1 MSKKPSRELSQTES
15 EVWNAI
21 GQFEKI
27 LEVMPND
34 RFSLETLA
42 DAYEKIGDHT
52 RVKDYLL
59 RLANVLADEG
69 DEDAAH
75 EILLKLKQF
84 DKPEQNVKDTIARLE
99 NLQSEKVMAD
109 VIDSGQ
115 TPASRQGH
123 IAAEISMAWNLL
135 QAKKLS
141 QEEYSLIVHDLSENS
156 GRISDIPVSTMHA
169 LHDRHYAGISD
180 IMAFVATACNTP
192 MICLANF
199 ELLKDVFSLLSLEFM
214 TNRGAIVFE
223 IIGNDALVALL
234 NPYDNQLKMD
244 VTGLTGK
251 DCHYFL
257 VAPEDFDNALGKVKT
272 LLTKPVP
279 DNPDISRGSREI
291 SA

>member
-52 RVKDYLL
+52 RAKDYLL
-59 RLANVLADEG
+59 RLANVLADEN

-75 EILLKLKQF
+75 DALQKLKLLDQSG
-84 DKPEQNVKDTIARLE
+84 QNVKDAIARLE
-99 NLQSEKVMAD
+99 GLQSKKVMAV

-135 QAKKLS
+135 QSKKLS

-156 GRISDIPVSTMHA
+156 GRAGDISVSTLHA
-169 LHDRHYAGISD
+169 LRDRNYPGMSE
-180 IMAFVATACNTP
+180 IMSFIATACNTP

-199 ELLKDVFSLLSLEFM
+199 EFQKNVCALIAWEFM

-223 IIGNDALVALL
+223 TIGDDVLVAIL
-234 NPYDNQLKMD
+234 NPYDDQLKMD
-244 VTGLTGK
+244 VEGLTGK

-257 VAPEDFDNALGKVKT
+257 VAPEDFDGALGKVKK
-272 LLTKPVP
+272 LLTEPAP
-279 DNPDISRGSREI
+279 GESRT
-291 SA
+291 

>member
-1 MSKKPSRELSQTES
+1 MSKEPSRELSQTES
-15 EVWNAI
+15 EIWNAI

-52 RVKDYLL
+52 RANDYLL
-59 RLANVLADEG
+59 RLANALADEG

-75 EILLKLKQF
+75 EILLKLKQLE
-84 DKPEQNVKDTIARLE
+84 KPDQNVQDTIVRLE
-99 NLQSEKVMAD
+99 NLQSKKVMAV
-109 VIDSGQ
+109 VIDSAQ

-123 IAAEISMAWNLL
+123 VAAEISMAWNLL

-141 QEEYSLIVHDLSENS
+141 QEDYSLIVHDLSENS
-156 GRISDIPVSTMHA
+156 GRVSDVPVSTLHV
-169 LHDRHYAGISD
+169 LHDRHYAGMSD
-180 IMAFVATACNTP
+180 IMAFLATACNAP
-192 MICLANF
+192 IICLANF
-199 ELLKDVFSLLSLEFM
+199 ESQKDIFSLLSWDFM

-223 IIGNDALVALL
+223 MIGNDALVALL

-244 VTGLTGK
+244 VAGLTGK

-257 VAPEDFDNALGKVKT
+257 VAPEDFDNALGKIKALLAEPAPAKDKT
-272 LLTKPVP
+272 
-279 DNPDISRGSREI
+279 
-291 SA
+291 

>member
-1 MSKKPSRELSQTES
+1 MSREPPRELKQTES
-15 EVWNAI
+15 DIWNAI

-52 RVKDYLL
+52 RAKDYFL

-69 DEDAAH
+69 DEDAVQETLAR
-75 EILLKLKQF
+75 LKQF
-84 DKPEQNVKDTIARLE
+84 DQSDHNVKDTIARLE
-99 NLQSEKVMAD
+99 SLKSRKVMAV

-135 QAKKLS
+135 QSKKLN
-141 QEEYSLIVHDLSENS
+141 QEEYSLIVHDLSESS
-156 GRISDIPVSTMHA
+156 GHAGNVPVSTLHA
-169 LHDRHYAGISD
+169 LRDRNHAGMD
-180 IMAFVATACNTP
+180 EIMAFIATTCNAP

-199 ELLKDVFSLLSLEFM
+199 ELQKDVCSLLTLEFM

-223 IIGNDALVALL
+223 TIGNDALVAIL

-244 VTGLTGK
+244 VEGLTGR

-257 VAPEDFDNALGKVKT
+257 VSSEDFDGALGKINK
-272 LLTKPVP
+272 LLTESVP
-279 DNPDISRGSREI
+279 DAGQTSSV
-291 SA
+291 

>member
-1 MSKKPSRELSQTES
+1 MTKEHSKETNQPEA

-52 RVKDYLL
+52 RAKDYLL
-59 RLANVLADEG
+59 RLANVLVDER

-75 EILLKLKQF
+75 DVLLKLKQF
-84 DKPEQNVKDTIARLE
+84 DRSDKAIQDAIVRLE
-99 NLQSEKVMAD
+99 GLESKKVMAE

-115 TPASRQGH
+115 TAASRQGH

-141 QEEYSLIVHDLSENS
+141 QEEYSMVVHDLSENS
-156 GRISDIPVSTMHA
+156 GRANDIPVSTLHV
-169 LHDRHYAGISD
+169 LHDRHYAGVD
-180 IMAFVATACNTP
+180 ELMAFMATACNTP
-192 MICLANF
+192 MISLANF
-199 ELLKDVFSLLSLEFM
+199 ELQKEVCGLLTWEFM
-214 TNRGAIVFE
+214 VNRGAIAYE
-223 IIGNDALVALL
+223 TIGHDVLIAIL
-234 NPYDNQLKMD
+234 NPYDNQLKLD
-244 VTGLTGK
+244 VAGLLGK

-257 VAPEDFDNALGKVKT
+257 VAPEDFDAALERIKA
-272 LLTKPVP
+272 LLAPAPETGQKSV
-279 DNPDISRGSREI
+279 
-291 SA
+291 

>member
-1 MSKKPSRELSQTES
+1 MNKEPSKELSQTES

-52 RVKDYLL
+52 RAKDYLL
-59 RLANVLADEG
+59 CLAKVLADES

-75 EILLKLKQF
+75 DTLQKLKLLDQS
-84 DKPEQNVKDTIARLE
+84 DRNVKNAIIRLE
-99 NLQSEKVMAD
+99 GLQSKKVMAV
-109 VIDSGQ
+109 VIDSKQ

-135 QAKKLS
+135 QSKKLS
-141 QEEYSLIVHDLSENS
+141 QEEYSLIVHDLSES
-156 GRISDIPVSTMHA
+156 SSRAGDIPVST
-169 LHDRHYAGISD
+169 LHTLRDRNYPGINE
-180 IMAFVATACNTP
+180 IMSFVATACNTP

-199 ELLKDVFSLLSLEFM
+199 ELQKDVCALLSLEFM
-214 TNRGAIVFE
+214 TNRGVIIFE
-223 IIGNDALVALL
+223 TIGDDALAAIL
-234 NPYDNQLKMD
+234 NPYNNQLKMD
-244 VTGLTGK
+244 VEGLAGK

-257 VAPEDFDNALGKVKT
+257 VAPEDFDSALGKVKK
-272 LLTKPVP
+272 LLAEPAP
-279 DNPDISRGSREI
+279 DANRT
-291 SA
+291 

>member
-1 MSKKPSRELSQTES
+1 MNKKTSKELSQTES

-27 LEVMPND
+27 LEVIPND

-52 RVKDYLL
+52 CANDYLL

-84 DKPEQNVKDTIARLE
+84 DKPGQNVKDTIARLE
-99 NLQSEKVMAD
+99 NLQSKKVMAV
-109 VIDSGQ
+109 VIDSGK

-141 QEEYSLIVHDLSENS
+141 QEDYSLIVHDLSENS
-156 GRISDIPVSTMHA
+156 GRVNDVPASTLHA

-180 IMAFVATACNTP
+180 IMAFIATACNTP

-199 ELLKDVFSLLSLEFM
+199 ELQKDIVSLLSWEFM

-223 IIGNDALVALL
+223 TIGNDALIALL

-251 DCHYFL
+251 DSHYFL
-257 VAPEDFDNALGKVKT
+257 VTPEDFDNALGKVK
-272 LLTKPVP
+272 LIMAKP
-279 DNPDISRGSREI
+279 NGTAE
-291 SA
+291 

>member
-1 MSKKPSRELSQTES
+1 MSKEPAKDLSQTES

-52 RVKDYLL
+52 RANDYLL
-59 RLANVLADEG
+59 RLANALADEG
-69 DEDAAH
+69 DEDATH
-75 EILLKLKQF
+75 DILEKLKQF
-84 DKPEQNVKDTIARLE
+84 DKPDQNVNNAIARLE
-99 NLQSEKVMAD
+99 SMQSKKVMAL

-115 TPASRQGH
+115 SLASRQGH

-141 QEEYSLIVHDLSENS
+141 QEDYSLIVHDLSENS
-156 GRISDIPVSTMHA
+156 GRTTDVSVSTMHA
-169 LHDRHYAGISD
+169 LHDRHYAGIND

-199 ELLKDVFSLLSLEFM
+199 ELQKDICSLVPLTFM
-214 TNRGAIVFE
+214 INRGMIVFE
-223 IIGNDALVALL
+223 TIGNDALVAML
-234 NPYDNQLKMD
+234 NPYDDQLKMD
-244 VTGLTGK
+244 VAGLIGR
-251 DCHYFL
+251 DCHFFL
-257 VAPEDFDNALGKVKT
+257 VAADDFDNALVKAKT
-272 LLTKPVP
+272 LLAPAP
-279 DNPDISRGSREI
+279 
-291 SA
+291 

>member
-1 MSKKPSRELSQTES
+1 MTKKPSKELSQTEV

-52 RVKDYLL
+52 RSKDYLL
-59 RLANVLADEG
+59 RLANVLADEN

-75 EILLKLKQF
+75 DTLQKLKLF
-84 DKPEQNVKDTIARLE
+84 DQADQNVKDTIARLE
-99 NLQSEKVMAD
+99 GLQSKKVMAV

-115 TPASRQGH
+115 TLASRQGH

-156 GRISDIPVSTMHA
+156 GRAGDIPVSTLHA
-169 LHDRHYAGISD
+169 LHDRNYPGINE
-180 IMAFVATACNTP
+180 IMSFVATACNTP
-192 MICLANF
+192 MICLNNF
-199 ELLKDVFSLLSLEFM
+199 ELQKDVCALLSRELII
-214 TNRGAIVFE
+214 NRGAIVFE
-223 IIGNDALVALL
+223 TIGKDALVAIL
-234 NPYDNQLKMD
+234 NPYDDQLKMD
-244 VTGLTGK
+244 IEGLTGK

-257 VAPEDFDNALGKVKT
+257 VAPEDFDGALGKVKK
-272 LLTKPVP
+272 LLTEPVP
-279 DNPDISRGSREI
+279 DKDKT
-291 SA
+291 

>member
-1 MSKKPSRELSQTES
+1 MDQEPSKELSRTES
-15 EVWNAI
+15 EIWNAI

-69 DEDAAH
+69 DEDACNN
-75 EILLKLKQF
+75 ILPKLKQF
-84 DKPEQNVKDTIARLE
+84 DKTDPNVKDTIARLE
-99 NLQSEKVMAD
+99 KLQSKKVMAV

-141 QEEYSLIVHDLSENS
+141 QEDYSLIVHDLSENS
-156 GRISDIPVSTMHA
+156 GRHGDVPVSTLHA
-169 LHDRHYAGISD
+169 LHDRHYAGIND
-180 IMAFVATACNTP
+180 IMAFIATACNAP
-192 MICLANF
+192 MLCLANF
-199 ELLKDVFSLLSLEFM
+199 ELQKDVLSLISWDFM
-214 TNRGAIVFE
+214 INRGAIVFE
-223 IIGNDALVALL
+223 TIGNDALVALL

-244 VTGLTGK
+244 VAGLIGK
-251 DCHYFL
+251 NCYYFL
-257 VAPEDFDNALGKVKT
+257 VTPDDFDNALGKIKT
-272 LLTKPVP
+272 ILAEPAK
-279 DNPDISRGSREI
+279 SG
-291 SA
+291 

>member
-1 MSKKPSRELSQTES
+1 MSKEPPKELSQAES
-15 EVWNAI
+15 DIWNAI

-34 RFSLETLA
+34 RFSLETLT

-52 RVKDYLL
+52 RAKDYLL

-69 DEDAAH
+69 DEDAAQDT
-75 EILLKLKQF
+75 LQKLKLLDQS
-84 DKPEQNVKDTIARLE
+84 DRNVKDAADRLE
-99 NLQSEKVMAD
+99 GLQSKKVMAV
-109 VIDSGQ
+109 VIDGGH

-123 IAAEISMAWNLL
+123 IAAEISFAWNLL

-156 GRISDIPVSTMHA
+156 GRAGDIPVSTLHT
-169 LHDRHYAGISD
+169 LHDRNYPQINE
-180 IMAFVATACNTP
+180 IMSFVATACNTP
-192 MICLANF
+192 VICLANF
-199 ELLKDVFSLLSLEFM
+199 EIQKEVCALLSWEFM

-223 IIGNDALVALL
+223 TIGDDALAAIL

-244 VTGLTGK
+244 IEGLTGK

-257 VAPEDFDNALGKVKT
+257 VAPEDFDGALGKVKK
-272 LLTKPVP
+272 LLAAP
-279 DNPDISRGSREI
+279 
-291 SA
+291 AA

>member
-1 MSKKPSRELSQTES
+1 MSNKSSNELSRTES
-15 EVWNAI
+15 DIWNAI

-27 LEVMPND
+27 LEVMPDD

-52 RVKDYLL
+52 MAKDYLL
-59 RLANVLADEG
+59 RLANVLADEN

-75 EILLKLKQF
+75 DVLQRLKSLDQSDQK
-84 DKPEQNVKDTIARLE
+84 VKSTIARLE
-99 NLQSEKVMAD
+99 GLQSKKVMAV
-109 VIDSGQ
+109 VIDSEQ
-115 TPASRQGH
+115 TPASRQAH

-141 QEEYSLIVHDLSENS
+141 QDEYSLIVHDLSENS
-156 GRISDIPVSTMHA
+156 GRAVDIPVSTLHV
-169 LHDRHYAGISD
+169 LHDRHHAGINE
-180 IMAFVATACNTP
+180 IMSFVATACNAP

-199 ELLKDVFSLLSLEFM
+199 EIQKDACILLPWEFM

-223 IIGNDALVALL
+223 TIGNDALAAIL

-244 VTGLTGK
+244 VEGLVGK

-257 VAPEDFDNALGKVKT
+257 VAPEDFDAALGRIKK
-272 LLTKPVP
+272 LLTEPAP
-279 DNPDISRGSREI
+279 AAGR
-291 SA
+291 A

>member
-1 MSKKPSRELSQTES
+1 LSHTES

-52 RVKDYLL
+52 RANDYLI

-75 EILLKLKQF
+75 EILLKLKQL
-84 DKPEQNVKDTIARLE
+84 DKPEQNVKDAIARLE
-99 NLQSEKVMAD
+99 NLQSKKVMAV

-123 IAAEISMAWNLL
+123 VAAEISMAWNLL

-156 GRISDIPVSTMHA
+156 GRINEVPVSTLHA
-169 LHDRHYAGISD
+169 LHDRHYAGIND

-199 ELLKDVFSLLSLEFM
+199 ELQKDVCCLLSPEFM

-223 IIGNDALVALL
+223 MIGNDALVALL

-257 VAPEDFDNALGKVKT
+257 VAPEDFDNALGKVK
-272 LLTKPVP
+272 LLMAKP
-279 DNPDISRGSREI
+279 SETT
-291 SA
+291 A